1 MIPQE
6 ILPLRELKKKYLSK
20 IRFPKRTD
28 SIGIDMKHRGK
39 GDFGLKVKH
48 PKDGWIT
55 QWFRTEVLRNE
66 YEGNLNRHPE
76 YRGCPT
82 ERVKK

>member
-1 MIPQE
+1 
-6 ILPLRELKKKYLSK
+6 
-20 IRFPKRTD
+20 
-28 SIGIDMKHRGK
+28 MKHRGS

-48 PKDGWIT
+48 PRDGWIT
-55 QWFRTEVLRNE
+55 QWFKTEALRND
-66 YEGNLNRHPE
+66 YEGNLNRHPD